1 MFITENTIAGL
12 SGNYTVVAADGYSG
26 GIGCQFAALEAT
38 QTDFSFLTAFV
49 QSDAREIGMIREGA
63 DDYEV
68 NAMLEGTISDA
79 WNKLKQWIKKIWEKI
94 KGIFKAFIARLEDFM
109 GKNGY
114 AYYEKYK
121 KILFDGTPIK
131 DLKAK
136 YSKVQTD
143 KLKTFLTGVKMG
155 EFFDD
160 ARTSEIA
167 RKITDDTDQSDIVD
181 EYLTKLLGESTDK
194 KSFKKDFH
202 DACFDSEATE
212 DLEVGN
218 IPEYVKYI
226 ATKKSIIEDFEKQR
240 NSIDKG
246 LNLISRDFDKMADLA
261 TKAVVDGAKSDA
273 KTVDFVGRHTGFEKN
288 KEGKDNKALINA
300 GKDSNGQDLT
310 GDDRKTSQKDINI
323 ARRAIG
329 ALQSALVT
337 YNSSAMEA
345 GKFAI
350 AQSRRLAAVIV
361 AYKMRHKNEGFAGV
375 EMSDEL
381 YTIIGEAAEYEAL
394 SAMDDL
400 AIV

>member
-1 MFITENTIAGL
+1 MFITENTMAGL
-12 SGNYTVVAADGYSG
+12 SGNYTVEAAEGYSG

-49 QSDAREIGMIREGA
+49 QSDAREIGMVREGA

-68 NAMLEGTISDA
+68 NAMLEGAISDA

-94 KGIFKAFIARLEDFM
+94 KGVFKAFIARLEDFM

-114 AYYEKYK
+114 AYFEKYK
-121 KILFDGTPIK
+121 KVLYDGTPIK

-136 YSKVQTD
+136 YSKVQD
-143 KLKTFLTGVKMG
+143 KKLKTLLTGVEMG

-167 RKITDDTDQSDIVD
+167 SKITDDTDQSDIVD
-181 EYLTKLLGESTDK
+181 EYLGKLLGESTDK

-212 DLEVGN
+212 DIESGK
-218 IPEYVKYI
+218 IQEYVKYI
-226 ATKKSIIEDFEKQR
+226 ASKKSIIEDFEKQR

-273 KTVDFVGRHTGFEKN
+273 PTVDFVGRHTGFETGKT
-288 KEGKDNKALINA
+288 GKDNKALVNA
-300 GKDSNGQDLT
+300 GKDDKGQDLK